1 MIYGISIILLSLIAV
16 PSLILARRPDA
27 QEILDKI
34 APFQGWIGVA
44 FCIWGILGIVQTV
57 LYLGLLAT
65 APITWLTMLACSVV
79 IAALGF
85 LLGYGLIA
93 KFILSGNVEAKA
105 KGDQLREKLAP
116 LQSTLGIAGIGIGV
130 WAIITSVL

>member
-16 PSLILARRPDA
+16 PSLVLARRPDA
-27 QEILDKI
+27 KEILDKI
-34 APFQGWIGVA
+34 APFQGWIGVV
-44 FCIWGILGIVQTV
+44 FCFWGIWGIIQSV
-57 LYLGLLAT
+57 LYLSLLAT
-65 APITWLTMLACSVV
+65 APIAWATMIACSVV

-93 KFILSGNVEAKA
+93 KFILSGNAEAKA
-105 KGDQLREKLAP
+105 KGDQLLQKLAP
-116 LQSTLGIAGIGIGV
+116 LQGTLGIAGIGIGI